1 MHLGLRLDGASWT
14 VFETSK
20 RPTAPIAT
28 PPLLNAELNSIPCAA
43 SCAVKPIHGAPP
55 VIVADSESSPDAV
68 LQPVDGQ
75 TFSTLSRSHWHA
87 AYHAATQGHGYCR
100 RGTQRQS
107 LTKQLAEAT
116 LFTAQRT
123 SAVARAFALFRLPCM
138 PTPIPRGVACGDE
151 RWAGTDRG
159 SLKK

>member
-43 SCAVKPIHGAPP
+43 SRAVKPIHGAPP

-87 AYHAATQGHGYCR
+87 AYHAATQRHGYCR
-100 RGTQRQS
+100 CGTQRQS
-107 LTKQLAEAT
+107 LTKQLGRGHVVHSPAHVRGGARICT
-116 LFTAQRT
+116 I
-123 SAVARAFALFRLPCM
+123 SASLYAHADPSR
-138 PTPIPRGVACGDE
+138 RGL
-151 RWAGTDRG
+151 RR
-159 SLKK
+159 